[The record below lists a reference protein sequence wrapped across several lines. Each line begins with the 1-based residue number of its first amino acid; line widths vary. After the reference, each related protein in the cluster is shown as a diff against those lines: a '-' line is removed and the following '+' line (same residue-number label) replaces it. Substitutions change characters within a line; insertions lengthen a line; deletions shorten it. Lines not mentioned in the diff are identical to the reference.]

1 MEWVN
6 HILAQQSPHEG
17 KQVEIKHNPKSVI
30 AEYRVGHRRVP
41 FPFPYFR
48 ICFLFYKSNML
59 GNFSKMK
66 LVFIEMEKLSPTM
79 LLNLGRMA
87 LKRFS
92 MYPCAE
98 NPEDIWSTPF
108 SPFKLSAISLRLKWQ
123 YLSHLNLVHRW
134 NTNVYLFELPTAI
147 YSVLHSQIQSPSLN
161 WNAGKLPEAVSTQ
174 MGDSPE

>member
-6 HILAQQSPHEG
+6 HISAQQSPHEG
-17 KQVEIKHNPKSVI
+17 QEVEIKHNPESII

-48 ICFLFYKSNML
+48 ICFSFYKSNML
-59 GNFSKMK
+59 GNLSKMK
-66 LVFIEMEKLSPTM
+66 SVFIEMEKLSPIM
-79 LLNLGRMA
+79 LLDLGHRT

-92 MYPCAE
+92 MSTCAE
-98 NPEDIWSTPF
+98 NPEDIWSTPCP
-108 SPFKLSAISLRLKWQ
+108 PFKLSAISLRSKWQ

-134 NTNVYLFELPTAI
+134 NTNVYLFEFPTAI

-161 WNAGKLPEAVSTQ
+161 WNAGKLPEAILTQ